1 MPQQPSVTLDTI
13 QIRYRISYL
22 TFLRMMA
29 WKRQRPVTMSVAC
42 NTLLNNALD
51 EYGITRDPAAL
62 LGVKEK
68 PVG

>member
-1 MPQQPSVTLDTI
+1 MTEQCSAKLDTI
-13 QIRYRISYL
+13 QIRYRIAYM

-51 EYGITRDPAAL
+51 EYGITRDPAVL